1 MAHSPAAAG
10 TARFC
15 WWPLFFLELNVLE
28 RLFQLEAHG
37 TDLKTEVI
45 AGITTF
51 LTMAYVIVVNPSV
64 LSASGMDYGAVF
76 AATCLAAAIGSLIM
90 GLLANYPIALAPGMG
105 LNAFFTFT
113 VVGQM
118 GHSWQVALGA
128 VFLSGL
134 AFFLLSIFRV
144 REWII
149 NSIPQSLRMG
159 IAAGIGLFLA
169 LIALH
174 NTNIIVANP
183 ATMVTLGDV
192 TAAETILT
200 AIGFVLIC
208 TLAAR
213 RVMGAVMVGIIAI
226 TVLGLLLGLVEYDGI
241 ASVPPSLA
249 PTFMQMD
256 LRGALDVGLVSI
268 IFAFLFVDLFDTS
281 GTLIGAAH
289 RGNLLDRD
297 GNLPRLG
304 RALMAD
310 STATMAGAVLGTSTT
325 TSYIESTAGITAGG
339 RTGLT
344 AVVVAALF
352 LLALFFAPL
361 AAMVPAFATA
371 PALLY
376 VATLMTSG
384 LAQIDWEDITDA
396 APALVTALAM
406 PLTFSIAHGI
416 ALGFIVYVAV
426 KLASG
431 RWHQLNAALAVIA
444 ALFILKFAFLN

>member
-1 MAHSPAAAG
+1 M
-10 TARFC
+10 
-15 WWPLFFLELNVLE
+15 LE
-28 RLFQLEAHG
+28 RLFQLKAHG
-37 TDLKTEVI
+37 TNVKTEVL

-51 LTMAYVIVVNPSV
+51 LTMAYIIVVNPQIM
-64 LSASGMDYGAVF
+64 SAAGMDYGAIF
-76 AATCLAAAIGSLIM
+76 AATCLAAALGSLIM
-90 GLLANYPIALAPGMG
+90 GLFANYPIALAPGMG

-118 GHSWQVALGA
+118 GYSWQVALGA
-128 VFLSGL
+128 VFLSGVL
-134 AFFLLSIFRV
+134 FFLLSIFKI

-149 NSIPQSLRMG
+149 NSIPLTIRMG

-169 LIALH
+169 MIALH

-183 ATMVTLGDV
+183 ATLVTLGDV
-192 TAAETILT
+192 TSPVTLMT
-200 AIGFVLIC
+200 ALGFVLIC
-208 TLAAR
+208 ALAAR
-213 RVMGAVMVGIIAI
+213 KVMGSVMIGIIGI
-226 TVLGLLLGLVEYDGI
+226 TLLGYLVKQMGVELDLAPYKGI
-241 ASVPPSLA
+241 FSAPPSLA

-256 LRGALDVGLVSI
+256 VMGALEVGLISI

-289 RGNLLDRD
+289 KGNLLDEK

-310 STATMAGAVLGTSTT
+310 STATMAGAALGTSTT
-325 TSYIESTAGITAGG
+325 TSYVESTAGIAAGG

-344 AVVVAALF
+344 AVVVAVLF
-352 LLALFFAPL
+352 LLCLFFAPL
-361 AAMVPAFATA
+361 ASMVPVFATA

-376 VATLMTSG
+376 VAALMTSG

-396 APALVTALAM
+396 APALITALGM

-416 ALGFIVYVAV
+416 ALGFITYVAI
-426 KLASG
+426 KLVSG
-431 RWHQLNAALAVIA
+431 KLKELNAALLVIA
-444 ALFILKFAFLN
+444 ALFVLKFVFLN

>member
-1 MAHSPAAAG
+1 M
-10 TARFC
+10 
-15 WWPLFFLELNVLE
+15 LE
-28 RLFQLEAHG
+28 RLFQLKAHG

-45 AGITTF
+45 AGVTTF
-51 LTMAYVIVVNPSV
+51 LTMAYIIVVNPSV
-64 LSASGMDYGAVF
+64 LAAAGMDYGAVF
-76 AATCLAAAIGSLIM
+76 AATCLAAATGSLIM
-90 GLLANYPIALAPGMG
+90 GLFANYPIALAPGMG
-105 LNAFFTFT
+105 LNAFFTYT

-128 VFLSGL
+128 VFMSGFL
-134 AFFLLSIFRV
+134 FFLLSIFRI

-149 NSIPQSLRMG
+149 NSIPQSLRLG

-174 NTNIIVANP
+174 NTDIIVANP
-183 ATMVTLGDV
+183 ATLVTLGDV
-192 TAAETILT
+192 TSAEALLT
-200 AIGFVLIC
+200 GLGFMLIC
-208 TLAAR
+208 ALAAR

-226 TVLGLLLGLVEYDGI
+226 TFLGFLLGMVEYRGF
-241 ASVPPSLA
+241 ASAPPSLA
-249 PTFMQMD
+249 PTFLQLD
-256 LRGALDVGLVSI
+256 LQGAFDVGLISI

-289 RGNLLDRD
+289 RGNLLDRN

-310 STATMAGAVLGTSTT
+310 SSATMAGAALGTSTT
-325 TSYIESTAGITAGG
+325 TSYIESTAGIAAGG

-361 AAMVPAFATA
+361 ASMVPAFATA

-384 LAQIDWEDITDA
+384 LSHIDWEDITDA

-406 PLTFSIAHGI
+406 PLSFSIANGI
-416 ALGFIVYVAV
+416 ALGFIAYVAV

-431 RWHQLNAALAVIA
+431 RIKQLNAALLTIA
-444 ALFILKFAFLN
+444 ALFVLKFAFLG